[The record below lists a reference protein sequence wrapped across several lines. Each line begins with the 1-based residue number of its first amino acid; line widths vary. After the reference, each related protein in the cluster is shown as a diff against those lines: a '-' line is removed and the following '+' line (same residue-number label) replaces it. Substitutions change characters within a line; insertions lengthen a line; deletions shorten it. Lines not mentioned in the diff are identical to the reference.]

1 MKKYALIAIAAAGL
15 STNAMANP
23 WTQCGIGAAIFENHP
38 IPAAIS
44 NVIWDLGTTAV
55 SSKISSE
62 NTCYGKGARAAIF
75 IQDNFETV
83 MEQTSIGEGE
93 HLNAM
98 LDILE
103 VAAENKAIV
112 VANVRASVSSAT
124 YPEAYYEAL
133 MAAL

>member
-1 MKKYALIAIAAAGL
+1 MKKLALIAIAVAGF

-62 NTCYGKGARAAIF
+62 DTCYGKGARAAIF
-75 IQDNFETV
+75 INENFETV

-103 VAAENKAIV
+103 ISTADKTNVIAHLRSHVSAEMA
-112 VANVRASVSSAT
+112 
-124 YPEAYYEAL
+124 PEAYYDAL
-133 MAAL
+133 MTSL

>member
-1 MKKYALIAIAAAGL
+1 
-15 STNAMANP
+15 
-23 WTQCGIGAAIFENHP
+23 
-38 IPAAIS
+38 
-44 NVIWDLGTTAV
+44 
-55 SSKISSE
+55 
-62 NTCYGKGARAAIF
+62 
-75 IQDNFETV
+75 

-103 VAAENKAIV
+103 VSSEEKATV
-112 VANVRASVSSAT
+112 VANVRAAISSAT